1 MFYYLVRY
9 SFDATKP
16 VFGPFKTESEAW
28 EAALVDARK
37 EFKID
42 EEENE
47 WNCDM
52 SEYEDFGEIVLTNHF
67 TDRDD
72 TTEWLVFE
80 MEV

>member
-1 MFYYLVRY
+1 MWYYLVRY

-28 EAALVDARK
+28 EAALADARK

-47 WNCDM
+47 WNCDIT
-52 SEYEDFGEIVLTNHF
+52 EYEDIGAIVLTDQF
-67 TDRDD
+67 TDRED

-80 MEV
+80 M

>member
-16 VFGPFKTESEAW
+16 VFGPFETESEAW
-28 EAALVDARK
+28 EAALADARK
-37 EFKID
+37 ELKID
-42 EEENE
+42 EKECG

-52 SEYEDFGEIVLTNHF
+52 SEHEDCGEIVLTKHF
-67 TDRDD
+67 TGRDD

-80 MEV
+80 I